1 MFGWSSPIRVI
12 TRIGE
17 LQPNMTYSFLRR
29 RRLGNFQGPLLSN
42 RTVLAEPTQLGLR
55 QTGKGVKGMSK
66 NQWVVPRDGGW
77 AVLGEGNSRDTSHH
91 ETQAEAIAAGT
102 QIARNNGGELFIQDR
117 HGQIRERN
125 SFGHDPYPP
134 KG

>member
-1 MFGWSSPIRVI
+1 
-12 TRIGE
+12 
-17 LQPNMTYSFLRR
+17 
-29 RRLGNFQGPLLSN
+29 
-42 RTVLAEPTQLGLR
+42 
-55 QTGKGVKGMSK
+55 MSK